1 MASETTVQ
9 PTTFHWKWVA
19 VGVIVGLVIAGTS
32 YFIVVPTFH
41 SEPIQTLV
49 LMMGFVITGAIVG
62 YFSPG
67 VTIRE
72 ASVAGGIVA
81 LIMLAMVAILGSR
94 ISLDFVR
101 SVLALILGV
110 SLSWVGAWM
119 GEELQG
125 SRGHPEEETK
135 RMFTDLQWRWV
146 WIGIVLGFA
155 INVLAVFLIPP
166 LFNINLD
173 IALAVFL
180 LGFMVT
186 GFVVGY
192 KSPGITLKEPA
203 IAAAIAVVLE
213 WVFVQ
218 FIMRLDVS
226 MGVLAFGLV
235 LGFFLSLFGA
245 WLGERY
251 QISMAAKAQQLAA

>member
-1 MASETTVQ
+1 MANESTAQ
-9 PTTFHWKWVA
+9 SNTFHWNWVA
-19 VGVIVGLVIAGTS
+19 VGVIVGLIIAGAS
-32 YFIVVPTFH
+32 YFIVVPTFK

-49 LMMGFVITGAIVG
+49 MLMGFVMTGAIVG

-81 LIMLAMVAILGSR
+81 LVMLVVVAIFGSQ
-94 ISLDFVR
+94 ISLDLVR
-101 SVLALILGV
+101 SVLGLILGV
-110 SLSWVGAWM
+110 SLSWVGAWV

-125 SRGHPEEETK
+125 SRERAEEETK
-135 RMFTDLQWRWV
+135 RMFADLMWRWV
-146 WIGIVLGFA
+146 WVGVILGFA

-166 LFNINLD
+166 IFNINLD
-173 IALAVFL
+173 VALGVFL

-192 KSPGITLKEPA
+192 KSPGVTLKEPA
-203 IAAAIAVVLE
+203 LAGIISVVLE
-213 WVFVQ
+213 WIFVQ
-218 FIMRLDVS
+218 YLMRLDVP
-226 MGVLAFGLV
+226 MGLLAFGLV

-245 WLGERY
+245 WIGERY
-251 QISMAAKAQQLAA
+251 QLSLTEGVEESVA